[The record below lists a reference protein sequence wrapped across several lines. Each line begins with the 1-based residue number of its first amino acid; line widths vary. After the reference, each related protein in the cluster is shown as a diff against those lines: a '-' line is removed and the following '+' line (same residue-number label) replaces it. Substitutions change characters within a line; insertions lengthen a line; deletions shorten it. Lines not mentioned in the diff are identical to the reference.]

1 METFAQA
8 MVLMMVVRAIL
19 TFADLMSALTRTG
32 TPTQTPETVTIERCF
47 GLFLLTMLYASLAI
61 WGFIE
66 LLEIA

>member
-19 TFADLMSALTRTG
+19 TFADLMSACSSVG
-32 TPTQTPETVTIERCF
+32 APTHAGPVHTVERCF

-61 WGFIE
+61 WGFVE